1 MTYKVWARMIS
12 ATKFETID
20 QSGEPKD
27 LLLVLTAQA
36 ELMLVDFGVKE
47 VTNMTKVNLNVRE
60 ED

>member
-1 MTYKVWARMIS
+1 MIS